1 MKPRFSILTLLG
13 VTAYVAINAAA
24 FQSLAVCAVARWL
37 WWGLI
42 FLVLIVATGRT
53 SGRTVFARGLF
64 LSVLLAYDSLTYHH
78 AHLYPLLEWLEVVT
92 NTLAGKSAD
101 EDVYFL
107 VIQNTA
113 SAFGLV
119 GGALSLW
126 LYRVNERRAKEEV
139 E

>member
-37 WWGLI
+37 WWGLM

-53 SGRTVFARGLF
+53 SGRTVFARGLL
-64 LSVLLAYDSLTYHH
+64 LSVLFAFTAITYHN
-78 AHLYPLLEWLEVVT
+78 AHLWPLLNWLENLT
-92 NTLAGKSAD
+92 NTLAGTSAD

-107 VIQNTA
+107 VITNATL
-113 SAFGLV
+113 AFGLV

-126 LYRVNERRAKEEV
+126 RYRVLERREKEGAE
-139 E
+139 